1 MPTEEQ
7 KEEYVAWLNA
17 QLGDMGLD
25 ALYSTYLVSLLEQ
38 GSDAGCY
45 LKSLAQGLEG
55 VPAQDV
61 QNLVT
66 ELGDRWYSYDD
77 DDCLPLSQAPPFI
90 DDDDDDDDGGGDDGS
105 ARGRGSSAAAAA
117 ASSGGPLTPLTPST
131 TPLTSSAAT
140 AATAAVRSFA
150 STPVTASPG
159 GAAALTWRD
168 DPAAAK
174 LADIFGTQLS
184 FDVVGLSAA
193 AKEFTPG
200 SAGSEGVSAGGGGG
214 TPLFTEYL
222 QGTIHDYER
231 AHQLPANARPAP
243 RSLRAPSLPPPQPR
257 YLHAD
262 SDATAGSVGA
272 TLGSR
277 LASDGERFGAAEG
290 DDGAAY
296 SQAAPEGAPHHH
308 PRDRRD
314 AFHLGA
320 GGMGQEMNGYY
331 YGDQGGGY
339 GGVLVGANYGEG
351 YVDQELEAEMAG
363 MLAANFPDC
372 GEECL
377 RLALYKASA
386 ARRACER
393 GAAEYDLES
402 AAAMVQGALVKA
414 AEKSHKVALSITAAQ
429 YHGQHMRAL
438 ARRACTAAPAL
449 GASAQPPQHLFETLK
464 PVTSIEW
471 DQPCRHYLSGE
482 CLRRDCMFAHDFA
495 TTICRYWLQTAALY
509 ATAFERMCRLS
520 LAHVSSRCGALLLS
534 AVVARCRRAPPALAT
549 RVFAAAWG
557 RARGTCRN
565 GFTCLFVHDLEPAD
579 AVAAGAAASSVSPT
593 PEEDEPLPLSGDA
606 PVYQRGSSAATS
618 RKNSI
623 EFQGV
628 FSEDFPALGS
638 GGSQSSPAKTPSR
651 TRSAPSPSTGAS
663 AAAAA
668 AAAASPAG
676 GVLQLAVE
684 GLSYGPQVPSPVSS
698 GKSFA
703 AVVGSGAS
711 PQLQPSSSRRG
722 SADSKRGAGRV
733 RGGANSNGWVQT
745 GDAVA
750 AQYKTARSEAAE
762 LARSR
767 NGYFMSAT
775 RAYRG
780 GDAKSASALAA
791 KGREL
796 NGLMKERHR
805 AAARCIYDARNPQQQ
820 VLERRWRTAAAAA
833 AARGGAVAAPRCH
846 AGAGCALP
854 HRAGVL
860 DLHGLHVAEAT
871 ALLEEELPVLCQ
883 AGLRAVSVVTGTG
896 HHSRGSNYKARL
908 LPAVERFCQDWGLYF
923 ERVTDKASQE
933 ESQCH
938 VRSDHPPP
946 AFGEPPT
953 WFLFVLA
960 AFLAAI
966 LVLDIACLSAID
978 SGYFEATL
986 DCAAAADA
994 AAPAQQAALLLGW
1007 RHMLL
1012 RAGGAETPFRLT
1024 SFSVAA
1030 GALGGLTGIGHII
1043 GMALSFCMLLLAAFL
1058 LLRQRLN
1065 KRDGRLSASSQQRAP
1080 RGCWARLSKAVGGAP
1095 AQHHP
1100 AGDVGGTRPLSSL
1113 WRASLGLAAWL
1124 LLVGLVGFMEVATHA
1139 VVGPVEDY
1147 LDERLGLVCDA
1158 GGAVQMGSAYA
1169 MTVAV
1174 CVLHLCVAALAL
1186 WQLRNGGSGGGSSAH
1201 PQGLP
1206 PSPPPE
1212 HPATHAASPHP
1223 PLHQL
1228 SPPPPA

>member
-55 VPAQDV
+55 VLAQDV

-90 DDDDDDDDGGGDDGS
+90 DDDD
-105 ARGRGSSAAAAA
+105 AA
-117 ASSGGPLTPLTPST
+117 ASSGGALTPLTPST

-200 SAGSEGVSAGGGGG
+200 SAGSEG
-214 TPLFTEYL
+214 
-222 QGTIHDYER
+222 
-231 AHQLPANARPAP
+231 
-243 RSLRAPSLPPPQPR
+243 PR

-262 SDATAGSVGA
+262 SNATAGSMGA
-272 TLGSR
+272 MLGSR
-277 LASDGERFGAAEG
+277 LASDGETFGAAEG
-290 DDGAAY
+290 DEGAAY
-296 SQAAPEGAPHHH
+296 SQ
-308 PRDRRD
+308 D

-320 GGMGQEMNGYY
+320 GGMGQEMDGYY

-377 RLALYKASA
+377 RLALYKA
-386 ARRACER
+386 
-393 GAAEYDLES
+393 EYDLES

-414 AEKSHKVALSITAAQ
+414 AEKSHK
-429 YHGQHMRAL
+429 
-438 ARRACTAAPAL
+438 
-449 GASAQPPQHLFETLK
+449 
-464 PVTSIEW
+464 
-471 DQPCRHYLSGE
+471 QPCRHYLSGE
-482 CLRRDCMFAHDFA
+482 CLRRDCMFSHDFA
-495 TTICRYWLQTAALY
+495 TTICRYWLQ
-509 ATAFERMCRLS
+509 
-520 LAHVSSRCGALLLS
+520 
-534 AVVARCRRAPPALAT
+534 
-549 RVFAAAWG
+549 
-557 RARGTCRN
+557 GTCRN

-593 PEEDEPLPLSGDA
+593 PEEEEPLPFSGDA

-722 SADSKRGAGRV
+722 SADSRRGAGRV

-745 GDAVA
+745 GEAVA

-820 VLERRWRTAAAAA
+820 VLER
-833 AARGGAVAAPRCH
+833 
-846 AGAGCALP
+846 
-854 HRAGVL
+854 GVL

-923 ERVTDKASQE
+923 ERVTDKNGHIGMLHLTLS
-933 ESQCH
+933 
-938 VRSDHPPP
+938 RD
-946 AFGEPPT
+946 
-953 WFLFVLA
+953 VLLGTNA
-960 AFLAAI
+960 EY
-966 LVLDIACLSAID
+966 
-978 SGYFEATL
+978 SGRP
-986 DCAAAADA
+986 AAAV
-994 AAPAQQAALLLGW
+994 
-1007 RHMLL
+1007 
-1012 RAGGAETPFRLT
+1012 AE
-1024 SFSVAA
+1024 S
-1030 GALGGLTGIGHII
+1030 
-1043 GMALSFCMLLLAAFL
+1043 
-1058 LLRQRLN
+1058 
-1065 KRDGRLSASSQQRAP
+1065 P
-1080 RGCWARLSKAVGGAP
+1080 RRTIVIK
-1095 AQHHP
+1095 
-1100 AGDVGGTRPLSSL
+1100 
-1113 WRASLGLAAWL
+1113 
-1124 LLVGLVGFMEVATHA
+1124 
-1139 VVGPVEDY
+1139 
-1147 LDERLGLVCDA
+1147 
-1158 GGAVQMGSAYA
+1158 
-1169 MTVAV
+1169 
-1174 CVLHLCVAALAL
+1174 
-1186 WQLRNGGSGGGSSAH
+1186 
-1201 PQGLP
+1201 
-1206 PSPPPE
+1206 
-1212 HPATHAASPHP
+1212 
-1223 PLHQL
+1223 
-1228 SPPPPA
+1228 